1 MDVESLSNHIRHLGK
16 IEFDYVCRLVITNC
30 FNKFPINVDGTN
42 DGGTDFSDI
51 DAYGKRSKVAY
62 QLTVQKVKFE
72 EKFVKDAK
80 KAIDKLGVKRFY
92 YMTSNP
98 MSETVARTL
107 ESQLTDELDIT
118 CICLGCKAIAELLI
132 SHGCANKALSNISIS
147 IPRDINLDDLDYRER
162 TLHSY
167 TLLSNDARNLREGIY
182 DDTIMMILG
191 TKSNAYDRLSI
202 VEEVKKM
209 LSLTESR
216 DEMLLGRVDSLLSKH
231 KLECNKETGVL
242 SLTAETQQ
250 EIDSRR
256 NLYNADLSAMVS
268 AQTDIMHDNGIEWT
282 LDDSRKT
289 SIWLAQRFISLQI
302 STLNEAK
309 SQLVLHPILGLD
321 KKDDSIT
328 KLVSYLQQKGASKEL
343 SKKLADDL
351 QSLAS
356 NDPLIQKITRASM
369 YIALEGNNPMSR
381 SKALGS
387 NSWDEFTMLV
397 DTSVALPYICY
408 TLFNKYDYGIA
419 KDSIR
424 ALNRAKELGIQPKIT
439 YFYVK
444 ECAGH
449 LLSALDYI
457 GLDFPDYEMQYS
469 SNAFVAH
476 YYGMKVKGIRV
487 PTTLLDFLA
496 TFSALVK
503 SKYEDRK
510 NQVRAV
516 MTDIQGLLNSVNV
529 EFEGVPKYETEDCSV
544 YRSYRDVVEK
554 KDPSKSR
561 YLIDHDTWALQHLF
575 DCTNKNGEHWLF
587 LTYDSTLR
595 EYGRQDKSTIWITKP
610 SKFLEFVEC
619 TQDLSESNLEE
630 MVHLIAASSES
641 TLSIG
646 ARMIDKVL
654 EYASQ
659 DMQNYEFQSA
669 FKQFKQESLEANDY
683 HEVRS
688 RDEIDKIADRLV
700 EEFLNKKGIEIKTIE
715 PEDDEVDFSQASSV
729 K

>member
-16 IEFDYVCRLVITNC
+16 VEFDYVCRLVITKC

-51 DAYGKRSKVAY
+51 DICGKRSNVAY
-62 QLTVQKVKFE
+62 QLTVQKAKYD
-72 EKFVKDAK
+72 EKLIRDAK
-80 KAIDKLGVKRFY
+80 KAVEKLGVKRFY

-98 MSETVARTL
+98 MSETIARTY

-118 CICLGCKAIAELLI
+118 CICMGCKSIAELLI
-132 SHGCANKALSNISIS
+132 SHGCANEALSNISPS
-147 IPRDINLDDLDYRER
+147 IPRDISLDDLDYRER

-167 TLLSNDARNLREGIY
+167 TLLSNDARSLREGIY

-191 TKSNAYDRLSI
+191 TPGNIYDKVSI

-216 DEMLLGRVDSLLSKH
+216 DEILLGRVDSLLSKQ
-231 KLECNKETGVL
+231 KLRCNKETGIL
-242 SLTAETQQ
+242 SLSTEMQQ
-250 EIDSRR
+250 EIESRK
-256 NLYNADLSAMVS
+256 NLYDADLSAMVS
-268 AQTDIMHDNGIEWT
+268 AQTDLMHDNGIEWT
-282 LDDSRKT
+282 IDDSRKV
-289 SIWLAQRFISLQI
+289 SIWLAQKFIHLQI
-302 STLNEAK
+302 RTLNEAK

-328 KLVSYLQQKGASKEL
+328 KLVSYLQQKGATKEM
-343 SKKLADDL
+343 SRKLADEL

-369 YIALEGNNPMSR
+369 YIALEGNTPMAR
-381 SKALGS
+381 SKALGA
-387 NSWDEFTMLV
+387 NRWDEFTMLV

-424 ALNRAKELGIQPKIT
+424 AINRAKELGVQPKIT

-457 GLDFPDYEMQYS
+457 GLDFPENEMQYS

-487 PTTLLDFLA
+487 PETLLEFLSN
-496 TFSALVK
+496 FSVLVK
-503 SKYEDRK
+503 SKYQDRK

-516 MTDIQGLLNSVNV
+516 MTDIQGLLNSVNIG
-529 EFEGVPKYETEDCSV
+529 FEGVSKYETENCPV
-544 YRSYRDVVEK
+544 YGSYIDVVAQKE
-554 KDPSKSR
+554 PSKSQ
-561 YLIDHDTWALQHLF
+561 YLINHDTWALQHLM

-587 LTYDSTLR
+587 LTYDRTLR
-595 EYGRQDKSTIWITKP
+595 EYGKADKSTIWITKP
-610 SKFLEFVEC
+610 S
-619 TQDLSESNLEE
+619 
-630 MVHLIAASSES
+630 
-641 TLSIG
+641 
-646 ARMIDKVL
+646 
-654 EYASQ
+654 
-659 DMQNYEFQSA
+659 
-669 FKQFKQESLEANDY
+669 
-683 HEVRS
+683 
-688 RDEIDKIADRLV
+688 
-700 EEFLNKKGIEIKTIE
+700 
-715 PEDDEVDFSQASSV
+715 
-729 K
+729 